1 MSAPNS
7 PELISLP
14 SLSSQILIKYS
25 YKGIA
30 ISWPAE
36 FIYEGLFPFLVDAI
50 KVNWEITK
58 IFPPTSIN
66 DLFIIPFS
74 SSNILRFK
82 TLFEIHSASVFSS
95 SNAIPTNTSIP

>member
-58 IFPPTSIN
+58 ISVSYTH
-66 DLFIIPFS
+66 L
-74 SSNILRFK
+74 
-82 TLFEIHSASVFSS
+82 TL
-95 SNAIPTNTSIP
+95 PTNREV